1 MEADDAQL
9 YQFSTPQQSNSF
21 KRARRSLQSSTPL
34 SSVTESVT
42 SSPRHSGQNQFAPQL
57 FDHVNALKHL
67 DDQQILQLLSVA
79 RNGGQSTSSPGGA
92 LFAHAYP
99 DGMRRSGADRSSMST
114 VGSRASS
121 YLSVPSSR
129 VPSMLSDPRSS
140 IASTDSSFTHYSA
153 ASSRLS
159 TASSR
164 LSTISTT
171 STPAPKNFACT
182 FCDKALK
189 SKPYWKS
196 HEEEFHEQRLTWRC
210 PDCEQIFHAG
220 KRFREH
226 HTKLHVRQ
234 NYPSSRFKA
243 NISQGCE
250 HCKQPRESGQPTSRK
265 ASPCVKKYEIV
276 MHDKDAW
283 GCGFCASLLTTWEE
297 RCEHIALHFEE
308 KGGSKW
314 NFTNVILGLLKQ
326 PELSSAWNQMMLDR
340 HGDESNWPSLAWE
353 SKKCNRL
360 RYKLETK
367 WDTRVFDIE
376 KLVQDT
382 YDLAEIEVKDVVEPT
397 TEVTPEA
404 PESVDNSQGEIVE
417 FKLESSDFMTDN
429 RLHSSHGLPPDNR
442 LHSSHGLP
450 SEHMMMDIDSVEPPQ
465 MHHQDMQQT
474 QWPVS
479 QDMHNSMSA
488 ATAMGGFGA
497 FDTTMTSMPTDF
509 SQPMAQSF
517 QPQQQSWPNAGF
529 TSTPDL
535 LSYQQPAPYMDYQQ
549 PKEMVSVP
557 TSQYSNFAH
566 YPRQSL
572 PPNFLQ
578 QQQQQQQA
586 PSTPTSRRY
595 VPRLINISNN
605 SSHRGVQ
612 LEQPPPPPPKDE
624 HQNRFSRLI
633 MRRRPSNISQHSIVS
648 HRDMGGTWGDDS
660 NWG

>member
-1 MEADDAQL
+1 MEADESQL

-21 KRARRSLQSSTPL
+21 KRPRRSLQGSTPL
-34 SSVTESVT
+34 TSVTESVT
-42 SSPRHSGQNQFAPQL
+42 SSPRHSGQSQFAPQL
-57 FDHVNALKHL
+57 FDHINALKHL

-79 RNGGQSTSSPGGA
+79 RNGGQSGCIYDA
-92 LFAHAYP
+92 LPFTYATL

-140 IASTDSSFTHYSA
+140 IASTDSSYTHYSA
-153 ASSRLS
+153 ASSRMS

-226 HTKLHVRQ
+226 HTKLH
-234 NYPSSRFKA
+234 
-243 NISQGCE
+243 GCE

-308 KGGSKW
+308 KGSSKW
-314 NFTNVILGLLKQ
+314 SFTNVVLGLLKQ
-326 PELSSAWNQMMLDR
+326 PEVSSAWNQMMTER
-340 HGDESNWPSLAWE
+340 YGEEQNWPSLAWE

-382 YDLAEIEVKDVVEPT
+382 FDLAEIEAKDVESAS
-397 TEVTPEA
+397 EATPDVS
-404 PESVDNSQGEIVE
+404 ESNDASQGEMVE
-417 FKLESSDFMTDN
+417 FKLEASDLAPDFGTDN
-429 RLHSSHGLPPDNR
+429 RLHSSHGLPQ
-442 LHSSHGLP
+442 
-450 SEHMMMDIDSVEPPQ
+450 EQMMMDIDPVEPPQ
-465 MHHQDMQQT
+465 TMQQQEMAQS

-479 QDMHNSMSA
+479 TDMSHGGMSA
-488 ATAMGGFGA
+488 ATGMDGFNA
-497 FDTTMTSMPTDF
+497 FDTSMTSMSTDF
-509 SQPMAQSF
+509 SQPMAQNF
-517 QPQQQSWPNAGF
+517 QPQSQGWPNAGF
-529 TSTPDL
+529 SSTPDL
-535 LSYQQPAPYMDYQQ
+535 LNYQQQTSYMDFQQ
-549 PKEMVSVP
+549 AKEIVSVP
-557 TSQYSNFAH
+557 TSQYANFAH

-578 QQQQQQQA
+578 QQQQQSQA

-605 SSHRGVQ
+605 SSHRGIQ
-612 LEQPPPPPPKDE
+612 MDQPPPPPPKDE

-633 MRRRPSNISQHSIVS
+633 MRRRPSNISQHSLAS
-648 HRDMGGTWGDDS
+648 HREMGGTWGDEL

>member
-1 MEADDAQL
+1 METDEAQL

-21 KRARRSLQSSTPL
+21 KRPRRSLQSSTPL

-57 FDHVNALKHL
+57 FDHINALKHL
-67 DDQQILQLLSVA
+67 DDQQILQLLSAA
-79 RNGGQSTSSPGGA
+79 RNG
-92 LFAHAYP
+92 

-164 LSTISTT
+164 LSTISTA

-226 HTKLHVRQ
+226 HTKLH
-234 NYPSSRFKA
+234 
-243 NISQGCE
+243 GCE

-283 GCGFCASLLTTWEE
+283 GCGFCAALLTTWEE

-308 KGGSKW
+308 KGSSKW
-314 NFTNVILGLLKQ
+314 NFTNVVLGLLKQ
-326 PELSSAWNQMMLDR
+326 PEVSSAWNQMMIDR
-340 HGDESNWPSLAWE
+340 YGDEQNWPALAWE

-367 WDTRVFDIE
+367 WDTRVFDTD

-382 YDLAEIEVKDVVEPT
+382 FDLAEIEAKDVESNN
-397 TEVTPEA
+397 EATPEVSE
-404 PESVDNSQGEIVE
+404 PNDSSQGEMVE
-417 FKLESSDFMTDN
+417 FKLETSDLTSDFGADH
-429 RLHSSHGLPPDNR
+429 RLHSSHGL
-442 LHSSHGLP
+442 SQ
-450 SEHMMMDIDSVEPPQ
+450 EHMMMDIDSVEPPQ
-465 MHHQDMQQT
+465 PMHHQDMSQP
-474 QWPVS
+474 QWPVTT
-479 QDMHNSMSA
+479 DMSHNSMSA
-488 ATAMGGFGA
+488 ATGMDGFNA
-497 FDTTMTSMPTDF
+497 FDTSMTSMPTDF

-517 QPQQQSWPNAGF
+517 QPQPQGWPNAGF
-529 TSTPDL
+529 ASTPDL
-535 LSYQQPAPYMDYQQ
+535 LNYQQPAPYMDFQQ
-549 PKEMVSVP
+549 PKEIVSVP
-557 TSQYSNFAH
+557 TSQYANFAH

-578 QQQQQQQA
+578 QQQQQPQT

-612 LEQPPPPPPKDE
+612 MEQPPPPPPKDE
-624 HQNRFSRLI
+624 HQQNRFSRLI
-633 MRRRPSNISQHSIVS
+633 MRRRPSNISQHTMVS
-648 HRDMGGTWGDDS
+648 HRDMGGTWGDELT
-660 NWG
+660 WG

>member
-1 MEADDAQL
+1 MDADDAQL
-9 YQFSTPQQSNSF
+9 YQFNTPPQSNTF
-21 KRARRSLQSSTPL
+21 KRPRRSLQSSTPL

-42 SSPRHSGQNQFAPQL
+42 SSPRHSGQSQLAPQL
-57 FDHVNALKHL
+57 FDHINALKHL

-79 RNGGQSTSSPGGA
+79 RNGE
-92 LFAHAYP
+92 
-99 DGMRRSGADRSSMST
+99 GMRRSGADRSSMST

-129 VPSMLSDPRSS
+129 VPSMMSDPRSS

-159 TASSR
+159 SASSR

-226 HTKLHVRQ
+226 HTKLH
-234 NYPSSRFKA
+234 
-243 NISQGCE
+243 GCE

-283 GCGFCASLLTTWEE
+283 GCGFCACLLTTWEE

-308 KGGSKW
+308 KTATKW
-314 NFTNVILGLLKQ
+314 NFTNVVLGLLKQ
-326 PELSSAWNQMMLDR
+326 AEVSTAWNQMMSER
-340 HGDESNWPSLAWE
+340 HGDEKNWPSLAWE

-382 YDLAEIEVKDVVEPT
+382 YDLAEIEVKDIVEPATET
-397 TEVTPEA
+397 TAEVAEPTDA
-404 PESVDNSQGEIVE
+404 GQGEIVE
-417 FKLESSDFMTDN
+417 FKLETSDFGTES
-429 RLHSSHGLPPDNR
+429 RLQSSHGLPA
-442 LHSSHGLP
+442 
-450 SEHMMMDIDSVEPPQ
+450 EHMMMDIDPVEAPQ
-465 MHHQDMQQT
+465 PMHHQELQQT

-479 QDMHNSMSA
+479 TDMSHNSMSA
-488 ATAMGGFGA
+488 ATGMEGFGA
-497 FDTTMTSMPTDF
+497 FDATMTTMAPDF

-517 QPQQQSWPNAGF
+517 QPQPAWPNAGF
-529 TSTPDL
+529 ASTPDL
-535 LSYQQPAPYMDYQQ
+535 INYQQPTQYMNYSPA
-549 PKEMVSVP
+549 PKEIVSVP
-557 TSQYSNFAH
+557 TSQYAHFAH

-578 QQQQQQQA
+578 QQQA

-595 VPRLINISNN
+595 VPKLINISNN
-605 SSHRGVQ
+605 SSHRGLHPDRGVP
-612 LEQPPPPPPKDE
+612 LDQPPPPPPKDD
-624 HQNRFSRLI
+624 HQQNRFSRLI
-633 MRRRPSNISQHSIVS
+633 MRRRPSNISQHSMVS
-648 HRDMGGTWGDDS
+648 HRDMGGTWGDEL